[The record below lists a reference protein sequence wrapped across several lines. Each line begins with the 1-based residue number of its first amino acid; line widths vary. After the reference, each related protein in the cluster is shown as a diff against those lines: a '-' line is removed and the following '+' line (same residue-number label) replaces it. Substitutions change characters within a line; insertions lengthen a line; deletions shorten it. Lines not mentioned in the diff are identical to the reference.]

1 VASKSFYLGKESSIK
16 KRIQQFH
23 SNNIMD
29 KDINFIKLE
38 IIKIVSTVIMQ
49 FIDTK
54 SPKDPFKK
62 RVKLNLDNV
71 LDKYVASGEWD
82 YWVSR

>member
-1 VASKSFYLGKESSIK
+1 
-16 KRIQQFH
+16 
-23 SNNIMD
+23 
-29 KDINFIKLE
+29 
-38 IIKIVSTVIMQ
+38 MQ